1 VLRSLVFALILLSGL
16 LRPCSAASPQEG
28 LPEAAPETIGLM
40 SGRLGQIDVAVES
53 AIKSGE
59 IPGAVVLVARK
70 GKIGY
75 FKAFGRR
82 ATNPQPEPMTL
93 DTVFDMASLTKVMA
107 TTPSIMILVENG
119 AIRLGDRVKRYLPEF
134 IGHGKDAITVRQ
146 LLTHH
151 SGLRPDFDLAV
162 PWQGYSA
169 AIEKLWEEKTE
180 KEPGREF
187 IYSDLNFIALA
198 EIVKTVT
205 GKRIDEFARERVYRP
220 LGMTDTGFNPPQ
232 AWRQRVAPTESRSRT
247 LAYLNGEETAPP
259 SAEILRGE
267 VHDPTAWRMDGVS
280 GHAGLFSSARDV
292 AIYAQMLLNGGN
304 YEGKRVF
311 APLTVR
317 AMTSP
322 QSPPEGPSLRGF
334 GWDIRTRYTA
344 QRGDLWREG
353 FGHTGFTG
361 TSLWVHPASQTFVVI
376 LSNRVHPDG
385 SGDATH
391 LRGVVANI
399 VASSIID

>member
-1 VLRSLVFALILLSGL
+1 MYALILLTGLPGL
-16 LRPCSAASPQEG
+16 LSAAGRQEGG
-28 LPEAAPETIGLM
+28 LPEAKPETIGLDPD
-40 SGRLGQIDVAVES
+40 GLNRIDRAVEE
-53 AIKSGE
+53 AIQRRE
-59 IPGAVVLVARK
+59 VPGAVVLVARK

-82 ATNPQPEPMTL
+82 AVVPTSESMTL

-107 TTPSIMILVENG
+107 TTPSIMMLVEKG
-119 AIRLGDRVKRYLPEF
+119 TLRLGDRVSRYLPRF
-134 IGHGKDAITVRQ
+134 TGGGKDAITLGQ
-146 LLTHH
+146 LLTHY

-162 PWQGYSA
+162 PWSGYST
-169 AIEKLWEEKTE
+169 AIERLWREKAE
-180 KEPGREF
+180 VVPGQEF

-198 EIVKTVT
+198 EIVRTVT
-205 GKRIDEFARERVYRP
+205 GKRIDDFVLEHLYQP
-220 LGMTDTGFNPPQ
+220 LGMTDTRFNPPE
-232 AWRQRVAPTESRSRT
+232 AWRSRVAPTESRSRT
-247 LAYLNGEETAPP
+247 LAYLGGAQTIPP
-259 SAEILRGE
+259 SQAILRGE
-267 VHDPTAWRMDGVS
+267 VHDPTAWRMEGVS

-292 AIYAQMLLNGGN
+292 AIYAQMLLNGGSL
-304 YEGKRVF
+304 EGKRIF

-322 QSPPEGPSLRGF
+322 QSPREAQALRGY

-344 QRGDLWREG
+344 QRGDLWIEG

-361 TSLWVHPASQTFVVI
+361 TSLWVHPRSQTFVVI

-391 LRGVVANI
+391 LRGVIANI
-399 VASSIID
+399 VASSIGP